1 MARAV
6 RVVET
11 LAAKAPPLKGFAAV
25 AAADTTDDA
34 PSAKQAMAVR
44 MASAKEAM
52 AARMARTDEASA
64 LKPVGMPVGAIAEVI
79 RDRLGGHLQVG
90 SHEYNG
96 MYNGTWF
103 YMFTSHATW
112 FRLYA

>member
-1 MARAV
+1 MAMAV
-6 RVVET
+6 RLAET
-11 LAAKAPPLKGFAAV
+11 LAAKAPPLKGFAAA

-34 PSAKQAMAVR
+34 PSAKQAMAARMASAKQAMAAR

-79 RDRLGGHLQVG
+79 
-90 SHEYNG
+90 
-96 MYNGTWF
+96 
-103 YMFTSHATW
+103 
-112 FRLYA
+112 